1 MAARP
6 VDPQKQAAAL
16 EALRTAV
23 PPRPLAATFWD
34 RHGGKVVFAVAL
46 VLGVW
51 LFARVVGR
59 FIGHSVAE
67 TSRAEEELRR
77 GLRR

>member
-1 MAARP
+1 MAHKP
-6 VDPQKQAAAL
+6 VDPERQAAAL

-23 PPRPLAATFWD
+23 PPRPRAASFWE
-34 RHGGKVVFAVAL
+34 RNGGKVVLAVAL

-59 FIGHSVAE
+59 LIGTSVAE
-67 TSRAEEELRR
+67 TSRAEEDLRR